1 MKMVILVHQ
10 NECCV
15 VLVRTVTIAMKPSWF
30 LWIYA
35 NYHYFPP
42 QKIETQEKQEKKDLV
57 FAMQI
62 YNVEHQNYQFTCM
75 CIIAPSSE

>member
-1 MKMVILVHQ
+1 MKMVTLVHQ

-35 NYHYFPP
+35 NYHSFP
-42 QKIETQEKQEKKDLV
+42 KKRIETQEKRGRKNLV

-75 CIIAPSSE
+75 CIIVPSSE

>member
-1 MKMVILVHQ
+1 MKMVTLVHQ

-15 VLVRTVTIAMKPSWF
+15 VWVRTVTIAMKPSWF

-35 NYHYFPP
+35 NYHSFP
-42 QKIETQEKQEKKDLV
+42 KKETQEKQEKKDLV

>member
-1 MKMVILVHQ
+1 MKMVTLVHQ

-30 LWIYA
+30 LCIYA
-35 NYHYFPP
+35 NYHSFP
-42 QKIETQEKQEKKDLV
+42 KKKKKPKKNERKKNLV

-62 YNVEHQNYQFTCM
+62 YNVEHQNYQFKCM
-75 CIIAPSSE
+75 CIIVPSSE